1 MLPYF
6 AGERTPI
13 QDPDARGVIAGL
25 TLDHGRGD
33 LYRAALEATALGV
46 RHNVQ
51 TMRDAGADIRRIVA
65 VGGGTQG
72 RLWLQIVSDATGL
85 AQEVPQITIGASYG
99 AAFLAAGAV
108 TDPAPAIADW
118 NPVVT
123 TIAPDPALASAYDAL
138 FDRYLR
144 LYAGTAEVVHELAEQ
159 QRADDDR
166 EVPA

>member
-25 TLDHGRGD
+25 TLAHGRGD

-51 TMRDAGADIRRIVA
+51 TMRDAGAEIRRIVA

-72 RLWLQIVSDATGL
+72 RLWLQIVSDVTGL
-85 AQEVPQITIGASYG
+85 VQEVPEVTIGASYG

-108 TDPAPAIADW
+108 TDPAPRIEEW
-118 NPVVT
+118 NLVVT
-123 TIAPDPALASAYDAL
+123 TIVPDPCLAPLYDAL
-138 FDRYLR
+138 YDRYLR
-144 LYAGTAEVVHELAEQ
+144 LYAGTAGVVHELAAQ
-159 QRADDDR
+159 QKADDAK
-166 EVPA
+166 EASA